1 MSRKRLSKEE
11 QLIAATKRRYEQSCK
26 PPFKGGEYQPS
37 PWTIRMWEAETQAL
51 EEQEK
56 TLKHQNEFQGAIN
69 KHLREAHNLKK
80 QALKREAG
88 LKPANATE
96 RQKANAR
103 HQQIR
108 EIAADVVSTEKR
120 PLRMT
125 IGWLADKVQA
135 RATKIESLKVRGSV
149 VSTRTI
155 RRALRAA
162 PSKKV

>member
-1 MSRKRLSKEE
+1 MSRGKLSKEVRA
-11 QLIAATKRRYEQSCK
+11 LIR
-26 PPFKGGEYQPS
+26 PS
-37 PWTIRMWEAETQAL
+37 PRAIRMQEEEIKLL
-51 EEQEK
+51 EDQEK
-56 TLKHQNEFQGAIN
+56 RLKQQNEEYA
-69 KHLREAHNLKK
+69 KMLRHLQEAHKLKK

-125 IGWLADKVQA
+125 TGWLADKVRA

-149 VSTRTI
+149 VSPRTI